1 MAKKPSALSKLNNVG
16 ASASVPPVEEYS
28 LPSVPNSEQG
38 EMPVVS
44 APSHQK
50 KIRPQRKKKKTALDK
65 LGTPLMP
72 TDELTEQPQF
82 PATTFPVPDIT
93 ESECIAAEPFADTS
107 NFTTDNSNTDNDV
120 PHVFSQPPANN
131 DMEELPGDTSNAPP
145 INYSEYEAQLDAE
158 DMIRRRRERKTSA
171 RNATLE
177 KIGIIAMT
185 IACVYLV
192 FLIYGALKTEY
203 VYNEDGRVVAQR
215 LTYEELENLETF
227 KDVQSEYLQARR
239 LYETIL
245 RLDYKMAAGMEDPL
259 LIAPEYEAVLEQ
271 IDELVIQIKALD
283 INDPKYNQLCTMIE
297 TWVGTD
303 AALYCQ
309 KMSAAI
315 SRNDAQAASDALV
328 CRNAMYNDFTIITE
342 NIVVL
347 GSGVHGVELSELE
360 GWTPEKYIN
369 DNIDGMGGTN

>member
-16 ASASVPPVEEYS
+16 ASASVPPVEEYE
-28 LPSVPNSEQG
+28 LPSAPNSEQN
-38 EMPVVS
+38 EMPGVS
-44 APSHQK
+44 APPQK
-50 KIRPQRKKKKTALDK
+50 KTKPRRKKKKTALDK
-65 LGTPLMP
+65 LGTQLLP
-72 TDELTEQPQF
+72 TDELTGQSQF
-82 PATTFPVPDIT
+82 STTPFPVPNIT
-93 ESECIAAEPFADTS
+93 NPEETAAEPFVDAS
-107 NFTTDNSNTDNDV
+107 NFATDSPNADMDI

-131 DMEELPGDTSNAPP
+131 DAEELHEETSSAPN

-158 DMIRRRRERKTSA
+158 DMLRRRKERRSSA
-171 RNATLE
+171 RKATLE

-227 KDVQSEYLQARR
+227 NDVQSEYLQARR

-245 RLDYKMAAGMEDPL
+245 KLDYKMAAGMEDPL

-283 INDPKYNQLCTMIE
+283 VNDPKYNQLCTMLE
-297 TWVGTD
+297 AWVGTD

-347 GSGVHGVELSELE
+347 GSGVHGVDLSELE

-369 DNIDGMGGTN
+369 DNIDGMGGAN